1 MSKHAERQILQ
12 CCCKLQIRYNVLVV
26 FAFLKS
32 FGLLLETSIALLIM
46 SKSVL
51 SSASCARMSTIRGSL
66 DKSKIARQKQI
77 LIKWLGEMQTEC
89 PSIMT
94 KLCDLV
100 ETGLIFEI
108 DSDPNSKH
116 LPMDA
121 GDVSKIN
128 RFVRK
133 MLVNKERHTPFT
145 REDWKKMQTANAKV
159 VDQLFELKYDFLTK
173 SIL

>member
-1 MSKHAERQILQ
+1 
-12 CCCKLQIRYNVLVV
+12 
-26 FAFLKS
+26 
-32 FGLLLETSIALLIM
+32 
-46 SKSVL
+46 
-51 SSASCARMSTIRGSL
+51 
-66 DKSKIARQKQI
+66 
-77 LIKWLGEMQTEC
+77 
-89 PSIMT
+89 MT

-159 VDQLFELKYDFLTK
+159 VDQLFELKYDLLTK